1 MARRVNHEGTL
12 SSYTTPSGEI
22 RYRIAYW
29 VVRPDGEFVRRFRRG
44 FETERSARETLA
56 DLQVDIRRG
65 THVEETRETLNAYSA
80 KYFDGLR
87 VRPTTLAG
95 YRKHYRVHV
104 ESSSLGRTPLSDIS
118 KDQLNRYYRQLE
130 RDGRKDRGHIGEPL
144 GPATIRH
151 VHVLVSQILQHALE
165 DGLIRLNPAKR
176 ASPPTKIDAAPPEMM
191 TWSAEDARLFLE
203 WSQSSGDYLWLAWL
217 TLLGT
222 GMRRGEILGVR
233 WKDVDLENNVITI
246 ARAMSYV
253 KEAGKKPV
261 IDFRQTKSGRVRNV
275 DIDTRLAHALRTK
288 RDLLRAVA
296 PELARGEQLIFC
308 NKFGRPHNPT
318 QFSRQWRERVNKAAD
333 AHPDLDRLHLH
344 ELRHTHA
351 TLLLRA
357 GVHPK
362 IVSERLGHA
371 DIQTTLNTYSHAVRT
386 LQRGAADLVGEL
398 LAPVASGAST
408 LTTS

>member
-1 MARRVNHEGTL
+1 MVRRVNHEGTL
-12 SSYTTPSGEI
+12 SAYQTPSGET

-29 VVRPDGEFVRRFRRG
+29 TARPDGELVRLFRRG
-44 FETERSARETLA
+44 FETERFARETLEG
-56 DLQVDIRRG
+56 LQVDIRRG
-65 THVEETRETLNAYSA
+65 VHIEETRETLNSYSS

-87 VRPTTLAG
+87 VRSTTLAG

-104 ESSSLGRTPLSDIS
+104 ESSSIGRTPLADIT

-130 RDGRKDRGHIGEPL
+130 RDGRKDRGHVGEPL
-144 GPATIRH
+144 GAATIRH
-151 VHVLVSQILQHALE
+151 IHVLVSQILQHALE
-165 DGLIRLNPAKR
+165 DGLVRLNAAKR
-176 ASPPTKIDAAPPEMM
+176 ASPPTKLEAAPPEMT
-191 TWSAEDARLFLE
+191 TWSAEDARLFLD
-203 WSQSSGDYLWLAWL
+203 WSESSGDYLWLAWL

-222 GMRRGEILGVR
+222 GMRRGELLGLR
-233 WKDVDLENNVITI
+233 WKDVDLDNNVITI

-261 IDFRQTKSGRVRNV
+261 IDFHATKSGRVRNV
-275 DIDTRLAHALRTK
+275 DIDARLADALRAK
-288 RDLLRAVA
+288 REMLRAVA
-296 PELARGEQLIFC
+296 PEFARGEQLIFC
-308 NKFGRPHNPT
+308 NRYGRPHNPT
-318 QFSRQWRERVNKAAD
+318 QFSRQWRERVSKAVE
-333 AHPDLDRLHLH
+333 AHPDLDALHLH

-398 LAPVASGAST
+398 LAPHAAGGPE
-408 LTTS
+408 LID

>member
-1 MARRVNHEGTL
+1 MARRVNHEGTV
-12 SSYTTPSGEI
+12 SPYATPSDET
-22 RYRIAYW
+22 RFRIAYW

-44 FETERSARETLA
+44 FETEREAREALA
-56 DLQVDIRRG
+56 EVQVDIRRG
-65 THVEETRETLNAYSA
+65 SHVEVTRETLNVYAQ

-87 VRPTTLAG
+87 VRATTLAG

-104 ESSSLGRTPLSDIS
+104 EASPLGRTPLSDIT

-130 RDGRKDRGHIGEPL
+130 RNGRKDRGHVGDPL
-144 GPATIRH
+144 GPATVRH
-151 VHVLVSQILQHALE
+151 VHVLVSQVLQHALE

-176 ASPPTKIDAAPPEMM
+176 ASPPTKIEAAPPEMM

-203 WSQSSGDYLWLAWL
+203 WSESTGDYLWLAWL

-222 GMRRGEILGVR
+222 GMRRGEILGLR

-253 KEAGKKPV
+253 KEAGKKPI

-275 DIDTRLAHALRTK
+275 DIDTRLAEALRTK
-288 RDLLRAVA
+288 RDLLRAVE

-308 NKFGRPHNPT
+308 NRYGRPHNPT
-318 QFSRQWRERVNKAAD
+318 QFSRQWRERVNKAGD

-362 IVSERLGHA
+362 IVSEQLGHA

-386 LQRGAADLVGEL
+386 LQRGAADLVGQL
-398 LAPVASGAST
+398 LAPTPAGGTA
-408 LTTS
+408 LTAT